1 MSEEHSDL
9 TQESQS
15 TEQPKVEQ
23 PKVEQP
29 KVEQPK
35 TEQPKTDR
43 PEERPSRPHH
53 HRDSSQHRGQG
64 QMMQKFKKKRCRF
77 CYNKDLKLDYKNN
90 ELLERFITDRGKI
103 LPRRITGTCSKHQRE
118 LAIAIKRARIIALVP
133 FIVQ

>member
-1 MSEEHSDL
+1 MSEEQSGL
-9 TQESQS
+9 TQESQN

-23 PKVEQP
+23 PKA
-29 KVEQPK
+29 EQPK
-35 TEQPKTDR
+35 TEQPKTERTD
-43 PEERPSRPHH
+43 ERPSRPHH

-103 LPRRITGTCSKHQRE
+103 LPRRITGTCSRHQRE
-118 LAIAIKRARIIALVP
+118 LAIAIKRARLLALVP